1 MNRLALSP
9 LLTAFLAAGSC
20 SGSEPELDIVLSGG
34 TVVDGS
40 GLPRFEADVGVKDG
54 RIARVG
60 DLSGLESAEEVDVS
74 GLYIAPGFVNLH
86 SHGRG
91 EGLPTAENLLLQ
103 GVTTVVL
110 NADGG
115 GPLELGGQLAETEAA
130 GPAVNVGANIGF
142 NRVWSEV
149 VGPDDRRPAPE
160 EIARMREM
168 LEAGLR
174 AGAWGVSAGLD
185 YKPAYYATTEE
196 VVGVLEGLGAWRTV
210 FTNHDRLTPETGYSS
225 RVGMRETIEIGERTG
240 LVPLITHMKIQGSE
254 QGSADAV
261 LGMMEDATSRGVY
274 TAADAYPYLAGQT
287 SLAALII
294 PGWAQE
300 GGRDAMLARFSDPAQ
315 RRRIVAEADE
325 ALAARFGGPA
335 GVFLPETRREL
346 TDVMGEMGA
355 ESGGEAVVRL
365 LEEEGRGAILRFGS
379 EPDLIAILRHSTTS
393 VACDCDA
400 ASGRVAHP
408 RAYGTF
414 PRVLGR
420 YVREQRALTWEDAI
434 RKMSGLPAVTVGIVD
449 RGFVAPGMVADLA
462 VIDPET
468 VIDRSTYADPAAPPE
483 GVVHVLVNGSWAL
496 RDGEVTGERAGR
508 VLRRDRT
515 MPARRMDA
523 ADRSLSVSG
532 PVEVEGAAGS
542 VSGPVEVEGF
552 AGLVSVDIA
561 LAHPAGAARA
571 EGTLTIETGEARLTA
586 TELGRLQAQGDWAS
600 VTAWMI
606 SERGERR
613 AVTVVVD
620 AADRVDGARDGD
632 GVRNGARIRISI
644 GDAPAIEGRLR
655 STPDIG
661 SGAREE
667 PREGG

>member
-1 MNRLALSP
+1 MNRRALS
-9 LLTAFLAAGSC
+9 LVLAGLVAAGAC
-20 SGSEPELDIVLSGG
+20 VGSEPELDIVLRGG

-54 RIARVG
+54 RIARMG
-60 DLSGLESAEEVDVS
+60 DLSGVEATEEVDVT
-74 GLYIAPGFVNLH
+74 GLHVVPGFVNLH
-86 SHGRG
+86 SHGRL
-91 EGLPTAENLLLQ
+91 EGLPTAGNLLLQ

-115 GPLELGGQLAETEAA
+115 GPVDLGEQLAEAEAV

-149 VGPDDRRPAPE
+149 VGPDDRRPTPE
-160 EIARMREM
+160 ETARTREM

-240 LVPLITHMKIQGSE
+240 LVPLITHMKVQGRE

-261 LGMMEDATSRGVY
+261 LAMMEDATSRGVH

-300 GGRDAMLARFSDPAQ
+300 GGREAMLARFTDPAQ

-325 ALAARFGGPA
+325 ALAARFDGPG
-335 GVFLPETRREL
+335 GVFLPETQREL
-346 TDVMGEMGA
+346 TDVMAEMSV

-379 EPDLIAILRHSTTS
+379 EPDLIAILRHPTTS

-400 ASGRVAHP
+400 TSGRVSHP

-420 YVREQRALTWEDAI
+420 YVREQRALTWEEAI
-434 RKMSGLPAVTVGIVD
+434 RKMTGLPAVTIGMVD
-449 RGFVAPGMVADLA
+449 RGFVAPGMAADLA

-468 VIDRSTYADPAAPPE
+468 VIDHSTYADPAAPPE

-496 RDGEVTGERAGR
+496 RDGDVTGQRAGR

-515 MPARRMDA
+515 MPARRMDT
-523 ADRSLSVSG
+523 ADRSLSVAG
-532 PVEVEGAAGS
+532 PVEVGGAAGS
-542 VSGPVEVEGF
+542 VSVSAAVEVEGSVG
-552 AGLVSVDIA
+552 AVSVDIA
-561 LAHPAGAARA
+561 LAQSARAARA
-571 EGTLTIETGEARLTA
+571 EGTLTIDTGEARLTA
-586 TELGRLQAQGDWAS
+586 TELGRLQTQGDWAS
-600 VTAWMI
+600 VTAWTV
-606 SERGERR
+606 SERGERD

-620 AADRVDGARDGD
+620 GADPVAGARD
-632 GVRNGARIRISI
+632 GARIRISI
-644 GDAPAIEGRLR
+644 GDAPAIEGRLGA
-655 STPDIG
+655 TPDIG
-661 SGAREE
+661 SGVGE
-667 PREGG
+667 PP